1 MITSVMLINTFTTSH
16 SYVSVCVCMCGE
28 NLKIYYLSNFK
39 VYNRVLLTI
48 VIMLYIR
55 SPEII
60 NLITELI
67 HLISCTL

>member
-16 SYVSVCVCMCGE
+16 SYVCVCVCVVRT
-28 NLKIYYLSNFK
+28 LKIYYLSNFK

-60 NLITELI
+60 SLITELI
-67 HLISCTL
+67 HLINCTL

>member
-1 MITSVMLINTFTTSH
+1 MITTVMLINTFATSH
-16 SYVSVCVCMCGE
+16 SYVCVCVVRM
-28 NLKIYYLSNFK
+28 LKISCLSNFK

-67 HLISCTL
+67 HLINCTL